1 MTAICNAAASTA
13 AADAAAAATAGV
25 DGKYLERMPLFRG
38 LGTEVIAETCKCV
51 TDLKLSR
58 DQVCLK
64 NAIFVVVATHGNLS
78 AS

>member
-1 MTAICNAAASTA
+1 MTENCN
-13 AADAAAAATAGV
+13 AAAAATAGV

-38 LGTEVIAETCKCV
+38 LGTEVIAET
-51 TDLKLSR
+51 DLKLFR